1 MFLSLASNGLRL
13 KDEAIPNMK
22 KITPFVCCFSFLFA
36 SLALGAKRPN
46 ILYLYVDD
54 MGWGAIGPNGQ
65 ADRKAQ
71 GKPYVLTPNLDRL
84 AVAGVNFRRGYG
96 CTVCSPARSSQQ
108 TGFHQGYTFADRNDP
123 NNAKKA
129 IRTEDLTM
137 GDVLAKAGYAT
148 GYWGKWGYGG
158 SSSRKSPTLDNIQT
172 LPTSHGYQ
180 FVVAELHHVRAH
192 TFFQPTLWNAPAK
205 PGTKGGLEL
214 KPNSMAKY
222 TNNKAYPNYPA
233 LQNHPDYPK
242 VAYCDDVYAFAALDF
257 VRRQAVRYNKSREP
271 FFGLFAAQ
279 IPHAPFKEVQKL
291 PNWDQ
296 AYKDKPYFQK
306 LAAQSQQWCAM
317 VTRIDAHFGNLLDA
331 LDDPNGDGDKSDS
344 VAQDT
349 LVVFQSDNGGPRGSN
364 REELDANG
372 GLLGSKGSIFE
383 GGIRVPTIMRWP
395 AKITARSQLKTGTN
409 TDLVIDCSDLLPTF
423 CELAGA
429 PVPLGLS
436 GVSIAPTLTGEGEQ
450 RLRDFLIHEAGG
462 QASIIRGRYK
472 LIRSRG
478 NAKPPKPGTKNK
490 KRPKKSGVGKDVGK
504 VQLYD
509 LKTDPAEKNNIASKR
524 PQAVKELNALLTGER
539 VDEAAG
545 FANTYHSWQG
555 TKDAS
560 LAHPSSWSDYIYLN
574 AGITY
579 TQESGSPKAHWCAE
593 VSQGSAVADK
603 DSEFL
608 GLALNGS
615 LTVKPRV
622 EVSARNELRV
632 GNKGRLILQGGSVSS
647 LRWLDI
653 QAGGTLIGHGTVN
666 AALYS
671 KGTLSLSL
679 GKPLVVD
686 GPAQLSGKLSLAEVG
701 KAKSGESLTV
711 LKAESISGRFDNDKI
726 SHAGQSYSIAYT
738 ATSVTLTAK

>member
-1 MFLSLASNGLRL
+1 
-13 KDEAIPNMK
+13 MK
-22 KITPFVCCFSFLFA
+22 NFTPFVFCASMLLA
-36 SLALGAKRPN
+36 SLSFGAKRPN

-54 MGWGAIGPNGQ
+54 MGWGSIGPNGQ
-65 ADRKAQ
+65 AERKAQ

-84 AVAGVNFRRGYG
+84 AEAGVNFRRGYG

-137 GDVLAKAGYAT
+137 GDVLSKAGYHT

-158 SSSRKSPTLDNIQT
+158 SSSRKSPTLDNVQT

-205 PGTKGGLEL
+205 PRAKAGLEL

-233 LQNHPDYPK
+233 SQNHPDYPTI
-242 VAYCDDVYAFAALDF
+242 AYCDDVYAFAALDF
-257 VRRQAVRYNKSREP
+257 VRRQAVRYKESREP

-291 PNWDQ
+291 PDWDQ
-296 AYKDKPYFQK
+296 AYKDKPYFQN
-306 LAAQSQQWCAM
+306 LSDQSKQWCAM
-317 VTRIDAHFGNLLDA
+317 VTRIDAHFGNLIDA

-344 VAQDT
+344 VAKDT
-349 LVVFQSDNGGPRGSN
+349 LVVFQSDNGGPGGSN
-364 REELDANG
+364 REQLNANG
-372 GLLGSKGSIFE
+372 GLLGSKGSIYE

-395 AKITARSQLKTGTN
+395 DKITRDSKFKVGSS
-409 TDLVIDCSDLLPTF
+409 TDLIVDCSDLLPTF

-436 GVSIAPTLTGEGEQ
+436 GVSIAPTLKGEGEQ
-450 RLRDFLIHEAGG
+450 RVREFLIHEAGG

-478 NAKPPKPGTKNK
+478 NAKAPKPGTKNK
-490 KRPKKSGVGKDVGK
+490 KRPKKPGVAKDPGK

-509 LKTDPAEKNNIASKR
+509 LQVDPAEKNNIASKH
-524 PQAVKELNALLTGER
+524 PQLIKQLNALLTGER

-545 FANTYHSWQG
+545 FANTYHSWKG
-555 TKDAS
+555 VKNGSIHDAS
-560 LAHPSSWSDYIYLN
+560 NWSDYVYQN

-579 TQESGSPKAHWCAE
+579 TQESGSPQAHWCAKID
-593 VSQGSAVADK
+593 QGSTVASK
-603 DSEFL
+603 DAEFL
-608 GLALNGS
+608 GLEVGGS
-615 LTVKPRV
+615 LTVKKGAKV
-622 EVSARNELRV
+622 HARNELRV
-632 GNKGRLILQGGSVSS
+632 VQKGQLILQGGAVES
-647 LRWLDI
+647 LRWVDV
-653 QAGGTLIGHGTVN
+653 QSGGTLAGHGTVN
-666 AALYS
+666 ADLFS
-671 KGTLSLSL
+671 KGTLVLSL
-679 GKPLVVD
+679 DKPLVVK
-686 GPAQLSGKLSLAEVG
+686 GAVKLSGKLSLSGLSKV
-701 KAKSGESLTV
+701 KSGGSITV
-711 LKAESISGRFDNDKI
+711 LQGKLISGGFANNEVSLDGK
-726 SHAGQSYSIAYT
+726 SYAIFYNP
-738 ATSVTLTAK
+738 TSVTVTAK

>member
-1 MFLSLASNGLRL
+1 MRKLIPFAFC
-13 KDEAIPNMK
+13 AI
-22 KITPFVCCFSFLFA
+22 L
-36 SLALGAKRPN
+36 LALPSFSAERPN

-54 MGWGAIGPNGQ
+54 MGWGSIGPNGQ
-65 ADRKAQ
+65 AERKAD

-84 AVAGVNFRRGYG
+84 AAAGVNFRRGYG

-123 NNAKKA
+123 DNAKKA

-137 GDVLAKAGYAT
+137 GDVLSKAGYAT

-158 SSSRKSPTLDNIQT
+158 SRDMQNPTLDNIQT

-205 PGTKGGLEL
+205 PGAKGGLEL
-214 KPNSMAKY
+214 KPNSMAGY
-222 TNNKAYPNYPA
+222 QNNKAYSNYPA
-233 LQNHPDYPK
+233 SQNHPDYPK

-257 VRRQAVRYNKSREP
+257 VRKQALEYNQSGKP

-291 PNWDQ
+291 PNWNQ
-296 AYKDKPYFQK
+296 AYKDKPYFQN
-306 LAAQSQQWCAM
+306 LSDQSRQWCAM
-317 VTRIDAHFGNLLDA
+317 VTRIDAHFGNLIDA
-331 LDDPNGDGDKSDS
+331 LEDPNGDGDKSDS
-344 VAQDT
+344 VAHDT

-364 REELDANG
+364 REQLDANG

-395 AKITARSQLKTGTN
+395 AKITASSKLKTGTS

-450 RLRDFLIHEAGG
+450 RLREFLIHEAGG

-472 LIRSRG
+472 LIRSRA
-478 NAKPPKPGTKNK
+478 NAKAAKPGAKNK
-490 KRPKKSGVGKDVGK
+490 KRPKKPGVAKDSEK

-509 LKTDPAEKNNIASKR
+509 LQVDMAEKNNIASKH
-524 PQAVKELNALLTGER
+524 PKLVKELNALLTGER

-560 LAHPSSWSDYIYLN
+560 IATPLNWSDYVYLN

-593 VSQGSAVADK
+593 ISQGSAVAAK

-615 LTVKPRV
+615 LTVQPRV

-653 QAGGTLIGHGTVN
+653 QAGGALIGHGTVN

-671 KGTLSLSL
+671 NGTLSLSL

-711 LKAESISGRFDNDKI
+711 LKAESISGRFDNDRI
-726 SHAGQSYSIAYT
+726 SLAGQSYSIAYT